1 MKNVASVSGD
11 VVAVFIKNSN
21 PLLNMTSNDIL
32 QLSMAKVNSV
42 HDKIRLMHQSFATTT
57 RGLDRSLP
65 PMRLYEKAKRLG
77 IWNPSDIDLTKDKAD
92 WSMLKVDE
100 KDLILRLLAMFVAG
114 EEAVTLDLL
123 PLIHVVARE
132 GRLEEEMFLTT
143 FLFEEAKHTDFF
155 RRFLDEVTNLPPPMG
170 DEKGVRA
177 DLSHYHTFNYH
188 QIFYNELPAALSALE
203 ADSSPSAQVRASVT
217 YNMVVEGVLAETGYH
232 AFFTM
237 LERNDLMPGLRKG
250 ISLLKQDESRHIAYG
265 VYLLSRLVAE
275 HPEEWDTL
283 DAQMNSLLPFA
294 IGVIGDAF
302 AAYEIVPFGLVED
315 DFVNYAMSQF
325 AKRFERLEKAK
336 GASLEEINRVARE
349 AEEA

>member
-1 MKNVASVSGD
+1 MSH
-11 VVAVFIKNSN
+11 
-21 PLLNMTSNDIL
+21 TT
-32 QLSMAKVNSV
+32 
-42 HDKIRLMHQSFATTT
+42 FATTT
-57 RGLDRSLP
+57 RGLDRNLP

-77 IWNPSDIDLTKDKAD
+77 IWNPSDIDFLKDKAY
-92 WSMLKVDE
+92 WSALKADE
-100 KDLILRLLAMFVAG
+100 KDLICRLLAMFVAG

-123 PLIHVVARE
+123 PLIQVIAKE
-132 GRLEEEMFLTT
+132 GRVEEEMFLTT

-155 RRFLDEVTNLPPPMG
+155 RRFLDEVSVAS
-170 DEKGVRA
+170 D
-177 DLSHYHTFNYH
+177 DLTRYHTDNYH
-188 QIFYNELPAALSALE
+188 YIFYDALPAALSTLE
-203 ADSSPSAQVRASVT
+203 TDSSPSALIRASVT

-275 HPEEWDTL
+275 HPDEWDTL
-283 DAQMNSLLPFA
+283 DSQMNSLLPSA

-302 AAYEIVPFGLVED
+302 AAYDVVPFGLEED

-325 AKRFERLEKAK
+325 TKRFERLEKAK
-336 GASLEEINRVARE
+336 GATLDEINRIARE
-349 AEEA
+349 TEDA

>member
-1 MKNVASVSGD
+1 
-11 VVAVFIKNSN
+11 
-21 PLLNMTSNDIL
+21 
-32 QLSMAKVNSV
+32 
-42 HDKIRLMHQSFATTT
+42 MHSSFATTT

-77 IWNPSDIDLTKDKAD
+77 IWNPTDIDLLQDQRD
-92 WSMLKVDE
+92 WASLKNDE

-123 PLIHVVARE
+123 PLIRVIARE

-155 RRFLDEVTNLPPPMG
+155 RRFLDEVT
-170 DEKGVRA
+170 DA
-177 DLSHYHTFNYH
+177 HTDLTRYHTDNYRH
-188 QIFYNELPAALSALE
+188 LFYDALPAALSTLE
-203 ADSSPSAQVRASVT
+203 ADPAPSAQVRASVT
-217 YNMVVEGVLAETGYH
+217 YNMIVEGVLAETGYH

-250 ISLLKQDESRHIAYG
+250 IGLLKQDESRHIAYG

-283 DAQMNSLLPFA
+283 ETQMNSLLPFA

-302 AAYEIVPFGLVED
+302 AAYEVVPFGLVED
-315 DFVNYAMSQF
+315 DFIHYAMSQF
-325 AKRFERLEKAK
+325 TRRFERLEKAR
-336 GASLEEINRVARE
+336 GAGVDEINRVARE
-349 AEEA
+349 NEDP

>member
-1 MKNVASVSGD
+1 
-11 VVAVFIKNSN
+11 
-21 PLLNMTSNDIL
+21 
-32 QLSMAKVNSV
+32 
-42 HDKIRLMHQSFATTT
+42 MHSSFATTT

-77 IWNPSDIDLTKDKAD
+77 IWNPTDIDLLQDQRD
-92 WSMLKVDE
+92 WASLKNDE

-123 PLIHVVARE
+123 PLIRVIARE

-155 RRFLDEVTNLPPPMG
+155 RRFLDEVT
-170 DEKGVRA
+170 DA
-177 DLSHYHTFNYH
+177 HTDLTRYHTDNYRH
-188 QIFYNELPAALSALE
+188 LFYDALPAALSTLE
-203 ADSSPSAQVRASVT
+203 VDPAPSAQVRASVT
-217 YNMVVEGVLAETGYH
+217 YNMIVEGVLAETGYH

-237 LERNDLMPGLRKG
+237 LERNGLMPGLRKG
-250 ISLLKQDESRHIAYG
+250 IGLLKQDESRHIAYG

-283 DAQMNSLLPFA
+283 ETQMNSLLPFA

-302 AAYEIVPFGLVED
+302 AAYEVVPFGLVED
-315 DFVNYAMSQF
+315 DFIHYAMSQF
-325 AKRFERLEKAK
+325 TRRFERLEKAR
-336 GASLEEINRVARE
+336 GAGVDEINRVARE
-349 AEEA
+349 NEDP

>member
-1 MKNVASVSGD
+1 
-11 VVAVFIKNSN
+11 
-21 PLLNMTSNDIL
+21 MTHI
-32 QLSMAKVNSV
+32 
-42 HDKIRLMHQSFATTT
+42 SFATTT

-77 IWNPSDIDLTKDKAD
+77 IWNPSDIDFSKDRAD
-92 WSMLKVDE
+92 WSTLKDDE

-123 PLIHVVARE
+123 PLIRVIAQE

-155 RRFLDEVTNLPPPMG
+155 RRFLDEVTSSSM
-170 DEKGVRA
+170 
-177 DLSHYHTFNYH
+177 DLSHYHTDNYT
-188 QIFYNELPAALSALE
+188 QIFYHALPAALATLE
-203 ADSSPSAQVRASVT
+203 ADSSPSAQITASVT

-250 ISLLKQDESRHIAYG
+250 IGLLKQDESRHIAYG

-275 HPEEWDTL
+275 HPQEWDTL
-283 DAQMNSLLPFA
+283 DSQMNSLLPAA

-302 AAYEIVPFGLVED
+302 AAYEVVPFGLVED
-315 DFVNYAMSQF
+315 DFVDYAMSQF
-325 AKRFERLEKAK
+325 TKRFERLEKAK
-336 GASLEEINRVARE
+336 GATLDEINRVARE